1 MFNEI
6 GVFGFIGSTF
16 PTLPKTKLKAMESIK
31 WSDRSDYYIHFQ
43 DSKIVNA
50 ESHIP
55 RHICFTREELLRL
68 RNAIDETL
76 QSYDDLGWTDADV
89 LKRNEQI
96 ELEFLQSVEC
106 KENIPQKSKVSQDY
120 LYLIHDTIQN
130 TLKIGISANPK
141 NRFRNIQLA
150 TSNKLVMLYAL
161 KGKAHL
167 EKDLHKEF
175 AEIRLASEWFKY
187 DERIIERYKS
197 L

>member
-1 MFNEI
+1 MN
-6 GVFGFIGSTF
+6 GFISWVIS
-16 PTLPKTKLKAMESIK
+16 PPSLSKPKRKSIMMDFDWTDRNEYSVGFWESK
-31 WSDRSDYYIHFQ
+31 VVNT
-43 DSKIVNA
+43 DSRAPV
-50 ESHIP
+50 HT
-55 RHICFTREELLRL
+55 CFTRKELLRL

-76 QSYDDLGWTDADV
+76 KAYDELGWDDSDV
-89 LKRNEQI
+89 HKRNEF
-96 ELEFLQSVEC
+96 LEQEFWRKA
-106 KENIPQKSKVSQDY
+106 KEERDKPKLKKKVSQDY

-130 TLKIGISANPK
+130 TLKIGITRNPK

-167 EKDLHKEF
+167 EKELHKEF

-187 DERIIERYKS
+187 DERIIERYKN